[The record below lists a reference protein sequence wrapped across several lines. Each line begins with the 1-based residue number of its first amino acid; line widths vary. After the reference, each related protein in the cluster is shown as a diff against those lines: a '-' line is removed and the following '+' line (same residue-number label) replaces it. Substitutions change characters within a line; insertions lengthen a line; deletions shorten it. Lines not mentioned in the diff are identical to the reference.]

1 MTIVFAQ
8 RLRQAM
14 KIILTKESILLRT
27 LVFSSVLVCAP
38 ICAASTKD
46 PSNAMD
52 VKHTPTPVKVD
63 GVAEQ
68 TWDSAQWQPMPYLM
82 ADSAPQADDF
92 SGRYKLLWDNQYL
105 YLQAEIIDDVLFD
118 KTADPKVKYWEDDC
132 LEVFIDSDASGG
144 NHQYN
149 HSAFA
154 YHIALDNQTVD
165 IGEDQKAHMY
175 NDHVTSRW
183 QRDPKDYKK
192 ITWEVAIKLFP
203 DAYSDKQPL
212 SPIKLQA
219 EQKIGFMLAYC
230 DNDGSPS
237 REHFMGSHKI
247 EPVNGDTN
255 RGWIDANVFGTIKLK
270 K

>member
-1 MTIVFAQ
+1 VFGFIYCF
-8 RLRQAM
+8 RL
-14 KIILTKESILLRT
+14 KITPSYGIFLTKESILLRT
-27 LVFSSVLVCAP
+27 FLFSIVFCGAQISA
-38 ICAASTKD
+38 TE
-46 PSNAMD
+46 
-52 VKHTPTPVKVD
+52 VKHTATPIVVD

-68 TWDSAQWQPMPYLM
+68 AWDKAQWQPMIYLM
-82 ADSAPQADDF
+82 SGSRPKVADF

-105 YLQAEIIDDVLFD
+105 YLQAQIIDDVLFD
-118 KTADPKVKYWEDDC
+118 KTADPTVKYWDDDC

-165 IGEDQKAHMY
+165 IGDDQKAHVY
-175 NDHVTSRW
+175 NEHITSRW
-183 QRDPKDYKK
+183 QRDKTQYTK
-192 ITWEVAIKLFP
+192 IIWEVAIKLFP
-203 DAYSDKQPL
+203 DNYSDTQPL
-212 SPIKLQA
+212 PSITLKP

-230 DNDGSPS
+230 DNDASAT

-255 RGWIDANVFGTIKLK
+255 RGWIDANVFGKINLK